1 MKKRGIET
9 EYVSEYAKE
18 LVWDN
23 NMEMLDGSLGHQ
35 QIIYNEQSKRINRL
49 LGKVDVVVT
58 DSPTLLSLMYL
69 KEPSEPFEN
78 RVVEEFKQNQNFNLF
93 INRGKE
99 FQQTGRIHTLQEC
112 KVIDNKIKEFLKSN
126 DIYFGTYYHSTVN
139 VLVDNIVKN
148 LNNVNMKEKIYK
160 SNITE
165 LRNTYPE
172 GTRIEI
178 EYMNDPQAVPS
189 GTRGTVDYIDDAGQI
204 HIKWDNGSSLAI
216 LPNEDNFRTLTN
228 EEQLKEID
236 NFRNEPDIC
245 ED

>member
-1 MKKRGIET
+1 MSKKTIVVNLFAGAGAGKTTCAWEIASELKKRGIET

-23 NMEMLDGSLGHQ
+23 NMEMLDGSLGH
-35 QIIYNEQSKRINRL
+35 
-49 LGKVDVVVT
+49 
-58 DSPTLLSLMYL
+58 
-69 KEPSEPFEN
+69 
-78 RVVEEFKQNQNFNLF
+78 
-93 INRGKE
+93 
-99 FQQTGRIHTLQEC
+99 QQTGRIHTLQEC

-245 ED
+245 DD